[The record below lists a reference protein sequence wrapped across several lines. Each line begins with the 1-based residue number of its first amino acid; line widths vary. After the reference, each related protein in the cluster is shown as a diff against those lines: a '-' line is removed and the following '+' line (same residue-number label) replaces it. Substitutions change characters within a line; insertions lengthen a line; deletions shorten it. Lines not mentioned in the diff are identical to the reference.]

1 MNCVEFRRHLG
12 ADPQSNAVEFVRH
25 RAECPRCADAAGRA
39 VEFDRNLLRALNIEA
54 PAQLADSILLA
65 QATDERRRRVTLRRR
80 GTIFAVAASLALAI
94 GLFGMRVDA
103 KPLSTL
109 AVDHLSAEP
118 FALATTAP
126 IPDTDVRNAFA
137 KRGVALDKVPAGVS
151 YVQCCPVG
159 RYLSVHMVMPEQD
172 GPVTVLYVTN
182 DIAKQR
188 QDFVRGG
195 WLGRSV
201 PMGHG
206 TLVLLAK
213 SSSTFD
219 HVEAVWSEAF
229 ATAPANGRG

>member
-12 ADPQSNAVEFVRH
+12 ADHVAVLSDLGITG
-25 RAECPRCADAAGRA
+25 AECPRCADAAGRA
-39 VEFDRNLLRALNIEA
+39 GEFDRSLLRALNIEA

-65 QATDERRRRVTLRRR
+65 QATEQHRQRRVYRR
-80 GTIFAVAASLALAI
+80 GGVLVGLAAAVVLAFGI
-94 GLFGMRVDA
+94 GTRLDA

-109 AVDHLSAEP
+109 AVDHLGAEP
-118 FALATTAP
+118 FALVTTAQ
-126 IPDTDVRNAFA
+126 IADADVRKAFA
-137 KRGVALDKVPAGVS
+137 KRGITLDKIPAGVS

-182 DIAKQR
+182 DAAGQR
-188 QDFVRGG
+188 QDFQRGG

-206 TLVLLAK
+206 TLVLLAH
-213 SSSTFD
+213 STGHFD
-219 HVEAVWSEAF
+219 QVENVWRAALQNVSAS
-229 ATAPANGRG
+229 